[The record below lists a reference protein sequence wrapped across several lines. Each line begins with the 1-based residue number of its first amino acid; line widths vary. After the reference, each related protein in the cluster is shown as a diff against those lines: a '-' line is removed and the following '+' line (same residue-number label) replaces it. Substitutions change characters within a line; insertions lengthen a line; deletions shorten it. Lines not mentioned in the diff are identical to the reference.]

1 MSGICGWLGSNHSA
15 IENQQTIEHMIRQL
29 SRFDGHPAHTAIRGN
44 AALSVTAKTSHA
56 HLYENDGL
64 LVGIWGR
71 IKSRDTHFQAA
82 IDAKGMAMALADQWR
97 QKNKLSFADLAGE
110 FVCCIIDS
118 HTGETALAIDPLG
131 THVLYYQLLRDGLLF
146 STSADALLTHPQA
159 NSEINPQGL
168 FNYFYFH
175 MIPGPDTIYSAQ
187 KRLLPGEYLLYR
199 SSHVETSHYQKIEFH
214 EDIKRPFP
222 ELQQEFLSLLRKSVS
237 EAIQDQKAGA
247 FLSGGTDSSTLA
259 GILTEVTGEPAKT
272 YSIGFEATGYDEMHY
287 ARIAARHF
295 STDHHEY
302 YVTPDDV
309 VETIPLIASV
319 FDQPF
324 GNASAL
330 PAYYCARMAR
340 NDGLDLLLGGDGGDE
355 LFGGNVRYAKQYIF
369 SLYDKI
375 PAPLRNY
382 LLSPLFLSLPP
393 DTGPKLLRKA
403 RSYIAQASIPMPH
416 RMETYNLLMHYGFD
430 TVFSPELLDKMD
442 ATQPGRMIE
451 QTYQAASGARSLIN
465 RMLAFDWKFTL
476 ADNDFPKV
484 AQSCHL
490 AGMEVAFPFA
500 NDEMLAFSLALAPDQ
515 KLKGTQLRYFFKQA
529 LQGFLPDEIITKQK
543 QGFGLPFGVWLQTHK
558 ALRDIASDSLNDLK
572 SRHIIRNDFIDK
584 LLDQHLH
591 EHASYHGTMVWLL
604 MMLEYWFKQHNPSK
618 K

>member
-15 IENQQTIEHMIRQL
+15 IENQQTIERMIRQL

-110 FVCCIIDS
+110 FVCCIVDS
-118 HTGETALAIDPLG
+118 HTGETALAVDPLG

-159 NSEINPQGL
+159 SSEINPQGL
-168 FNYFYFH
+168 FNYLYFH

-199 SSHVETSHYQKIEFH
+199 SGHVETSHYQKIEFH

-259 GILTEVTGEPAKT
+259 GILTEITGEPAKT

-484 AQSCHL
+484 VQSCHL